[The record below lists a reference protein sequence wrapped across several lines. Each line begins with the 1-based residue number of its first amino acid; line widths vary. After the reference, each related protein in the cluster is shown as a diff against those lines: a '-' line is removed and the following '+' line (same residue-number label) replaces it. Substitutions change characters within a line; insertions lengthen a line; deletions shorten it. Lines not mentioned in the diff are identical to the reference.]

1 MNTAAGAQP
10 WRPSSRTTYTV
21 LFVCFLAI
29 LFEGYDVGV
38 MGAVLPSMADDR
50 NWNLTP
56 LELGVL
62 SSYALVGM
70 FFGAF
75 MVGTLSEML
84 GRRRMLLLC
93 VSVFSLTMVGAALA
107 PTPWFFGVMRFI
119 GGLGLG
125 GVIPV
130 AAALTVEY
138 SPTHR
143 RSFNYGLMY
152 SGYSIGILCA
162 ALIAIGLLPSMG
174 WRGVIGLGLVPL
186 ILVPFMARL
195 LPESIEYLQGCGRL
209 QEAQAL
215 AAATGEGVWRE
226 PDAGPSA
233 ESRTSWRDVVKIIF
247 SRDYI
252 RATACFWVAL
262 FLGLLLVYGLNTW
275 LPSIMRKNGYDLGS
289 SLLFLVVFSL
299 TSAAGGLFLGSVAD
313 KLGVRG
319 TVAAFYLIGAAAI
332 GALLFGNSLVIN
344 YVLVGLAGVGSVS
357 ASLILTG
364 YIAGYYPAHI
374 RAAATGWA
382 LSFARVGAM
391 TGPMVGGYV
400 AGSGL
405 SFSWNFIVF
414 AAAALIAAIAVILL
428 PGTTRKTVAA
438 GDIKPAKA

>member
-1 MNTAAGAQP
+1 MNTAGAQP
-10 WRPSSRTTYTV
+10 WHPSSRTTYTV

-56 LELGVL
+56 LELGAL

-107 PTPWFFGVMRFI
+107 PAPWFFGLMRFI

-138 SPTHR
+138 SPVHR

-162 ALIAIGLLPSMG
+162 ALIAIWLLPTMG
-174 WRGVIGLGLVPL
+174 WRGVIGLGVVPL
-186 ILVPFMARL
+186 VLVPFMARL
-195 LPESIEYLQGCGRL
+195 LPESIEYLQGCGRI

-215 AAATGEGVWRE
+215 ASATGEGVWRRPE
-226 PDAGPSA
+226 ASPSS

-252 RATACFWVAL
+252 RATACFWIAL

-319 TVAAFYLIGAAAI
+319 TVAVFYLIGAAAI
-332 GALLFGNSLVIN
+332 GALLFGNSLVVN
-344 YVLVGLAGVGSVS
+344 YTLVGLAGVGSVS

-391 TGPMVGGYV
+391 AGPMVGGYV

-414 AAAALIAAIAVILL
+414 AAAALVAAIAVILL
-428 PGTTRKTVAA
+428 PGTRRRALAA
-438 GDIKPAKA
+438 AEIRPVKA

>member
-1 MNTAAGAQP
+1 MNTAGVQP
-10 WRPSSRTTYTV
+10 WHPSSRTTYTV

-56 LELGVL
+56 LELGAL

-107 PTPWFFGVMRFI
+107 PAPWFFGVMRFA

-138 SPTHR
+138 SPTQR

-162 ALIAIGLLPSMG
+162 ALIAIWLLPTMG

-195 LPESIEYLQGCGRL
+195 LPESIEYLQGRGRI
-209 QEAQAL
+209 QQAHAL
-215 AAATGEGVWRE
+215 AAATGKGVWRQ
-226 PDAGPSA
+226 PDASTSTA
-233 ESRTSWRDVVKIIF
+233 SRTSWREVAKILF
-247 SRDYI
+247 SRDHI
-252 RATACFWVAL
+252 RATACFWIAL

-299 TSAAGGLFLGSVAD
+299 TSAVGGLFLGSVAD

-319 TVAAFYLIGAAAI
+319 TVAVFYLIGAAAI
-332 GALLFGNSLVIN
+332 GALLFGNSLVVN
-344 YVLVGLAGVGSVS
+344 YILVGLAGVGSVS

-364 YIAGYYPAHI
+364 YVAGYYPAHI

-391 TGPMVGGYV
+391 AGPMVGGYV

-428 PGTTRKTVAA
+428 PGTKRKALAA
-438 GDIKPAKA
+438 GEIRPAKA

>member
-10 WRPSSRTTYTV
+10 WHPSSRTTYTV

-56 LELGVL
+56 LELGAL

-138 SPTHR
+138 SPEHR

-162 ALIAIGLLPSMG
+162 ALIAIWLLPTMG

-186 ILVPFMARL
+186 VLVPFMARL
-195 LPESIEYLQGCGRL
+195 LPESIEYLQGCGRI

-215 AAATGEGVWRE
+215 AAATGAGVWRQPE
-226 PDAGPSA
+226 AGPST
-233 ESRTSWRDVVKIIF
+233 ESRTSWREVVKIIF

-252 RATACFWVAL
+252 RATACFWIAL

-319 TVAAFYLIGAAAI
+319 TVAVFYLIGAAAI
-332 GALLFGNSLVIN
+332 GALLFGNSLVVN
-344 YVLVGLAGVGSVS
+344 YTLVGLAGVGSVS

-391 TGPMVGGYV
+391 AGPMVGGYV

-414 AAAALIAAIAVILL
+414 AAAALVAAIAVILL
-428 PGTTRKTVAA
+428 PGTKRKALAA
-438 GDIKPAKA
+438 GEIRAANA